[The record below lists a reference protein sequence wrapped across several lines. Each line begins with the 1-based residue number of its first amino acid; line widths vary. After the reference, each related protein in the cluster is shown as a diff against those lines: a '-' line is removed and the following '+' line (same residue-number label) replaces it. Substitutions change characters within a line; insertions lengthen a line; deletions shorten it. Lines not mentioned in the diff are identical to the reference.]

1 MRGRSLLIGI
11 SVTVVIMGAT
21 LAWATYPWRTLNPDF
36 MFRFFALSERFTL
49 SEKEQEAA
57 VQVVRRAIETYGA
70 PDTPDDAPREL
81 PEKLTARDARPV
93 WVNLYLPLLPGT
105 RGMAEEANIYRSLRA
120 ATRQAL
126 QRAKDRSSWLE
137 QRDQIRIQ
145 VDVLQDRKPLRTIR
159 GWYLFFAVEP
169 GVDGLILSKG
179 DKIGYQLPSDAVTKG
194 YLTPRVRGRVKCAEK
209 LLARTAATMGTR
221 RNIWKERDTRV
232 EKFRTVSF
240 GVPVPGRGVRR
251 FYRGNVLL
259 EPGDVTAKRI
269 YQAIQEGA
277 AWLLNNA
284 KPDGKFNYQYNPNTD
299 RYSKSYNAVRHAG
312 TVYGLLELYRHFQE
326 QSFLDA
332 ARRAAP
338 YLYENIGPPE
348 PGSDLLGIPDGR
360 AWPTGSAALGLL
372 AFINMPPDMRTAD
385 YARYEEALGRFLLKM
400 IDDRGKVFQGY
411 LAYKG
416 AKEVNGVKRV
426 VKEPLYY
433 PGESMLA
440 LAKLYEQTRDK
451 RWLDGATRIADRQI
465 RRYNLGR
472 MADHWVIQGLY
483 QIYRH
488 TQDRWYADAALAMAD
503 SYIDTQCPPN
513 TPPFPDYFGAYRRQ
527 NETPRTTRAGSRSE
541 AMTAA
546 VRTAWELGVDARPY
560 EDSLLFAAKHQI
572 EQQFRP
578 ESTFYLLRPDRA
590 LGGFRAGLVDNQLRI
605 DFNQHSSVGL
615 IGALEVA
622 VKREGLEPWWQTLPL
637 EPPGA
642 PPAPDE
648 TVPDEPG
655 NSATPPPT
663 G

>member
-1 MRGRSLLIGI
+1 MRGRSLVLGIG
-11 SVTVVIMGAT
+11 VGVVIMGAA

-36 MFRFFALSERFTL
+36 MFRFFALSERYRLTDD
-49 SEKEQEAA
+49 EKEAA
-57 VQVVRRAIETYGA
+57 VEIVREAIRTFGA
-70 PDTPDDAPREL
+70 PATPGDAPRDV
-81 PEKLTARDARPV
+81 PEKFTLRDPRPV
-93 WVNLYLPLLPGT
+93 WVSLYLPQLPGT
-105 RGMAEEANIYRSLRA
+105 RGRGEEANIYRSLRT

-126 QRAKDRSSWLE
+126 EQAKDRESWLR

-145 VDVLQDRKPLRTIR
+145 VDILQDRAPLRSIR

-169 GVDGLILSKG
+169 GVDGIILSQG
-179 DKIGYQLPSDAVTKG
+179 TRTGYLLPSDAVTRG
-194 YLTPRVRGRVKCAEK
+194 YLTPRVRGRVKCVEK
-209 LLARTAATMGTR
+209 LLSMTAAEMRVR
-221 RNIWKERDTRV
+221 RNIWKEPDTRI
-232 EKFRTVSF
+232 ERFRTISF
-240 GVPVPGRGVRR
+240 GAPVPGQGVRTY
-251 FYRGNVLL
+251 FRGNVLL
-259 EPGDVTAKRI
+259 QPEEVTSRRI
-269 YQAIQEGA
+269 YQAIQDGA

-284 KPDGKFNYQYNPNTD
+284 RPDGKFNYQYNPNTD

-326 QSFLDA
+326 PAFLEA

-338 YLYENIGPPE
+338 YLYENIGSPQS
-348 PGSDLLGIPDGR
+348 GSDLLGIPDGK

-372 AFINMPPDMRTAD
+372 AFVNMPAEMRTED
-385 YARYEEALGRFLLKM
+385 YARYEEGLGRFLLKM
-400 IDDRGKVFQGY
+400 IDDRGYVFQGY

-426 VKEPLYY
+426 NKEPLYY

-440 LAKLYEQTRDK
+440 LAKLYEQTRDR
-451 RWLDGATRIADRQI
+451 RWLDGAMRIADRQI
-465 RRYNLGR
+465 RRFNLGR

-483 QIYRH
+483 QLYRH
-488 TQDRWYADAALAMAD
+488 TQDRWYAEAALAMAD

-546 VRTAWELGVDARPY
+546 VRTAWALGVDARPY

-578 ESTFYLLRPDRA
+578 ENSFFLIRPDRVM
-590 LGGFRAGLVDNQLRI
+590 GGFRAGLVDNQLRI
-605 DFNQHSSVGL
+605 DFNQHSCVGL

-622 VKREGLEPWWQTLPL
+622 VRREGTPPWWHELPL
-637 EPPGA
+637 EPVA
-642 PPAPDE
+642 TPAPTIPE
-648 TVPDEPG
+648 QAPA
-655 NSATPPPT
+655 NATPGP
-663 G
+663 